1 MAIELYLTECTAV
14 LPARDSR
21 TRNLESWWGGDL
33 VDWGGGGESR
43 QVRGSGDHRG
53 LVQQGDAP
61 QPASGRG
68 YPGTEFCVDIVVKG
82 RKTEVPERFRKHVAE
97 KLKLEKIQKLDG
109 KVISLDVE
117 VSKEHNPR
125 QADRSDRVEITLHSR
140 GPVIRAE
147 AAAADPY
154 AALDL
159 ATGKLEARL
168 RKQHEKRHN
177 RRGNGRISA
186 SEVADVVPGV
196 AELNANGRPLV
207 EEAPESIPTTRIGSI
222 EVQGEGPLV
231 VREKIH
237 TAAPMTL
244 DQALYEMELVGH
256 DFYLFVDSETKQPSV
271 VYRRHAYDYG
281 VIHLETDPLAGS
293 EAGGA
298 GGALGG

>member
-1 MAIELYLTECTAV
+1 
-14 LPARDSR
+14 
-21 TRNLESWWGGDL
+21 
-33 VDWGGGGESR
+33 
-43 QVRGSGDHRG
+43 
-53 LVQQGDAP
+53 
-61 QPASGRG
+61 
-68 YPGTEFCVDIVVKG
+68 VDIVVKG

-97 KLKLEKIQKLDG
+97 KLKLDKIQKLDG

-117 VSKEHNPR
+117 VSKEPNPR
-125 QADRSDRVEITLHSR
+125 QADRSDRVEITLRSR

-168 RKQHEKRHN
+168 RKQHDKRHN
-177 RRGNGRISA
+177 RRGSGRLSA
-186 SEVADVVPGV
+186 ADVADSVPGV
-196 AELNANGRPLV
+196 AELSATNGRPV
-207 EEAPESIPTTRIGSI
+207 AEEAAEPIPTTKIGSI

-231 VREKIH
+231 VREKLH